1 MGGAGEVAGRY
12 LCAMTWEQVVS
23 VLALVVALAALVVGI
38 VILGKIHERGARVS
52 PLTGHEE
59 EPGEE
64 APDSAGPAAFV
75 VNPLKVADVAALRR
89 RTAEIAADFGLPEP
103 LWFETTPDDP
113 GAGQTQAALQA
124 GASVVVAAGGDGTV
138 RTVAEVLAGTRVP
151 MALLPLGTGNLL
163 ARNLDLPLEST
174 ELLIHTALG
183 GTDHS
188 IDLGWLR
195 VAATPI
201 DDHQDGAD
209 TEDDAHAQG
218 AQGAQ
223 GTQST
228 QSTPGAESVPTPAP
242 IEHLFLVMAGI
253 GFDAHMVAGADDD
266 LKARMGWF
274 AYFLA
279 GARHLHGRRTH
290 LRMRVG
296 EGEVRPLKVR
306 SLLFANCGRLPGGIV
321 LLPDAELDDGW
332 LDVAA
337 LDTRGGL
344 VGWASLFGKVVLQ
357 GLGFRRQLPAP
368 SSIEFWRGRE
378 VHVVCSRPEQVQVDG
393 DLIGEATELTA
404 RVQHSGLRVR
414 TR

>member
-1 MGGAGEVAGRY
+1 
-12 LCAMTWEQVVS
+12 MTWEQAVS

-38 VILGKIHERGARVS
+38 VILGKIRERGARVA
-52 PLTGHEE
+52 PLAAGDAPTR
-59 EPGEE
+59 E
-64 APDSAGPAAFV
+64 APSPPGPAAFV
-75 VNPLKVADVAALRR
+75 INPTKVTDGAALRR
-89 RTAEIAADFGLPEP
+89 RTAEIAADLGMAEP
-103 LWFETTPDDP
+103 LWFETTEADP
-113 GAGQTQAALQA
+113 GAGQTRAALA
-124 GASVVVAAGGDGTV
+124 ANASVVVAAGGDGTV
-138 RTVAEVLAGTRVP
+138 RTVAEVLAGTEVP

-163 ARNLDLPLEST
+163 ARNLDLPLDST

-183 GTDHS
+183 GTDHP

-195 VAATPI
+195 ARQLQAE
-201 DDHQDGAD
+201 DDTAGPGAD
-209 TEDDAHAQG
+209 
-218 AQGAQ
+218 
-223 GTQST
+223 
-228 QSTPGAESVPTPAP
+228 PA
-242 IEHLFLVMAGI
+242 EHLFLVMAGI
-253 GFDAHMVAGADDD
+253 GFDAQMVAGADAH

-274 AYFLA
+274 AYFIA
-279 GARHLHGRRTH
+279 GARHLHGRKTK

-357 GLGFRRQLPAP
+357 GVGIRRQLPAP

-378 VHVVCSRPEQVQVDG
+378 VHVVCDQPEQVQVDG
-393 DLIGEATELTA
+393 DLIGEASELA
-404 RVQHSGLRVR
+404 VRVQPSGLRVR

>member
-1 MGGAGEVAGRY
+1 
-12 LCAMTWEQVVS
+12 
-23 VLALVVALAALVVGI
+23 
-38 VILGKIHERGARVS
+38 S
-52 PLTGHEE
+52 PLTAHEE

-64 APDSAGPAAFV
+64 VPDPAGPAAFV
-75 VNPLKVADVAALRR
+75 VNPVKVADGAALRR

-103 LWFETTPDDP
+103 LWFETTVDDP
-113 GAGQTQAALQA
+113 GAGQTRAAVAA

-138 RTVAEVLAGTRVP
+138 RTVAEVLAGTQVP

-183 GTDHS
+183 GTDHP

-195 VAATPI
+195 VAATPVG
-201 DDHQDGAD
+201 DGEDAEDH
-209 TEDDAHAQG
+209 AHAQSSES
-218 AQGAQ
+218 AQSAE
-223 GTQST
+223 GT
-228 QSTPGAESVPTPAP
+228 ESAPAP
-242 IEHLFLVMAGI
+242 APSPTEHLFLVMAGV
-253 GFDAHMVAGADDD
+253 GFDAQMVAGADDD

-279 GARHLHGRRTH
+279 GARHLHGRKTH

>member
-1 MGGAGEVAGRY
+1 MPQTTGQRHRRRGWGGGGAGLVGGAGEVAGRY
-12 LCAMTWEQVVS
+12 LCAMTWEQAVS

-38 VILGKIHERGARVS
+38 VILGKIRARGARVS
-52 PLTGHEE
+52 PLTAREE
-59 EPGEE
+59 DAGEL
-64 APDSAGPAAFV
+64 PDPAGPAAFV
-75 VNPLKVADVAALRR
+75 VNPVKVADGAALRR
-89 RTAEIAADFGLPEP
+89 RAAEIAADLGLPAP
-103 LWFETTPDDP
+103 LWFETTAEDP
-113 GAGQTQAALQA
+113 GAGQTRAALEA

-183 GTDHS
+183 GTDHP
-188 IDLGWLR
+188 IDLGWLQ
-195 VAATPI
+195 VATTPV
-201 DDHQDGAD
+201 DDGGA
-209 TEDDAHAQG
+209 AG
-218 AQGAQ
+218 
-223 GTQST
+223 
-228 QSTPGAESVPTPAP
+228 PAEAADPAP
-242 IEHLFLVMAGI
+242 APAEHLFLVMAGI
-253 GFDAHMVAGADDD
+253 GFDAQMVAGADDE

-279 GARHLHGRRTH
+279 GARHLHGRKTR
-290 LRMRVG
+290 LQMRVG

-378 VHVVCSRPEQVQVDG
+378 VHVSCSQPEQVQVDG
-393 DLIGEATELTA
+393 DLIGQATQFTA

>member
-1 MGGAGEVAGRY
+1 MAGRY
-12 LCAMTWEQVVS
+12 LCAMTWEQAVS

-38 VILGKIHERGARVS
+38 AILGKIRERGARVS
-52 PLTGHEE
+52 PLTAHEE

-64 APDSAGPAAFV
+64 VPDPAGPAAFV
-75 VNPLKVADVAALRR
+75 VNPVKVADGAALRR

-103 LWFETTPDDP
+103 LWFETTVDDP
-113 GAGQTQAALQA
+113 GAGQTRAAVAA

-138 RTVAEVLAGTRVP
+138 RTVAEVLAGTQVP

-183 GTDHS
+183 GTDHP

-195 VAATPI
+195 VAATPVG
-201 DDHQDGAD
+201 DGEDAEDH
-209 TEDDAHAQG
+209 AHAQSSES
-218 AQGAQ
+218 AQSSE
-223 GTQST
+223 GT
-228 QSTPGAESVPTPAP
+228 ESAPAPAPTPT
-242 IEHLFLVMAGI
+242 EHLFLVMAGV
-253 GFDAHMVAGADDD
+253 GFDAQMVAGADDD

-279 GARHLHGRRTH
+279 GARHLHGRKTH

-357 GLGFRRQLPAP
+357 GLGFRRRLPAP

-378 VHVVCSRPEQVQVDG
+378 VHVVCSQPEQVQVDG

>member
-1 MGGAGEVAGRY
+1 MAGRY

-38 VILGKIHERGARVS
+38 AILCKIRERGARVS
-52 PLTGHEE
+52 PLTAHDE

-64 APDSAGPAAFV
+64 VPDPAGPAAFV
-75 VNPLKVADVAALRR
+75 VNPVKVADGAALRR

-103 LWFETTPDDP
+103 LWFETTVDAP
-113 GAGQTQAALQA
+113 GAGQTRAAVAA

-138 RTVAEVLAGTRVP
+138 RTVAEVLAGTQVP

-183 GTDHS
+183 GTDHP

-201 DDHQDGAD
+201 GGHEDAAGA
-209 TEDDAHAQG
+209 EG
-218 AQGAQ
+218 
-223 GTQST
+223 S
-228 QSTPGAESVPTPAP
+228 PGAERAATAPSAPTPT
-242 IEHLFLVMAGI
+242 EHLFLVMAGV
-253 GFDAHMVAGADDD
+253 GFDAQMVAGADDD

-279 GARHLHGRRTH
+279 GARHLHGRKTH

-332 LDVAA
+332 MDVAA

-357 GLGFRRQLPAP
+357 GLGFRRRLPAP
-368 SSIEFWRGRE
+368 SSIEF
-378 VHVVCSRPEQVQVDG
+378 
-393 DLIGEATELTA
+393 
-404 RVQHSGLRVR
+404 
-414 TR
+414 

>member
-1 MGGAGEVAGRY
+1 
-12 LCAMTWEQVVS
+12 MTWEQAVS
-23 VLALVVALAALVVGI
+23 IVALVVALAALVVGI
-38 VILGKIHERGARVS
+38 VVLGRIRERGARVA
-52 PLTGHEE
+52 PLGQHDVEGPEE
-59 EPGEE
+59 DTVP
-64 APDSAGPAAFV
+64 GPAAFV
-75 VNPLKVADVAALRR
+75 VNPIKVVDSVALRR
-89 RTAEIAADFGLPEP
+89 RIAEIAADLALPEP
-103 LWFETTPDDP
+103 LWFETTEEDP
-113 GAGQTQAALQA
+113 GAGQTREALAQ

-138 RTVAEVLAGTRVP
+138 RTVAQVLAGSRVP

-183 GTDHS
+183 GTDHP

-195 VAATPI
+195 VAATPV
-201 DDHQDGAD
+201 D
-209 TEDDAHAQG
+209 DDAEEPATD
-218 AQGAQ
+218 AA
-223 GTQST
+223 
-228 QSTPGAESVPTPAP
+228 PAEPV
-242 IEHLFLVMAGI
+242 EHLFLVMAGV
-253 GFDAHMVAGADDD
+253 GFDAHMVAGADDE

-279 GARHLHGRRTH
+279 GARHLHGRKTR

-296 EGEVRPLKVR
+296 EGELRPLKVR

-357 GLGFRRQLPAP
+357 GLGIRRQLPAP

-378 VHVVCSRPEQVQVDG
+378 VHVVCDQPEQVQVDG
-393 DLIGEATELTA
+393 DLVGEATEMVA
-404 RVQHSGLRVR
+404 RVQPSGLRVR

>member
-1 MGGAGEVAGRY
+1 
-12 LCAMTWEQVVS
+12 MTWEQAVS
-23 VLALVVALAALVVGI
+23 IVALVVALAALVVGI
-38 VILGKIHERGARVS
+38 VVLGRIRERGARVA
-52 PLTGHEE
+52 PLGQHDVEGPEE
-59 EPGEE
+59 DTVP
-64 APDSAGPAAFV
+64 GPAAFV
-75 VNPLKVADVAALRR
+75 VNPIKVVDSVALRR
-89 RTAEIAADFGLPEP
+89 RIAEIAADLALPEP
-103 LWFETTPDDP
+103 LWFETTEEDP
-113 GAGQTQAALQA
+113 GAGQTREALAQ

-138 RTVAEVLAGTRVP
+138 RTVAQVLAGSRVP

-183 GTDHS
+183 GTDHP

-195 VAATPI
+195 VAATPV
-201 DDHQDGAD
+201 D
-209 TEDDAHAQG
+209 DDA
-218 AQGAQ
+218 
-223 GTQST
+223 
-228 QSTPGAESVPTPAP
+228 EEPATDAAP
-242 IEHLFLVMAGI
+242 PEPVEHLFLVMAGV
-253 GFDAHMVAGADDD
+253 GFDAHMVAGADDE

-279 GARHLHGRRTH
+279 GARHLHGRKTR

-296 EGEVRPLKVR
+296 EGELRPLKVR

-357 GLGFRRQLPAP
+357 GLGIRRQLPAP

-378 VHVVCSRPEQVQVDG
+378 VQVVCDQPEQVQVDG
-393 DLIGEATELTA
+393 DLVGAATELVA
-404 RVQHSGLRVR
+404 RVQPSGLRVR